1 MSALAARCILIRPV
15 PPPPPSSFSS
25 SSSSPPPRSLRSLS
39 LLSSRLGLPTRFIP
53 LRRRPRTHG
62 PVPHR
67 EPAMSDSNSSVV
79 ADLDCGGS
87 DQSVPIG
94 VEYAEIVV
102 VRHGETEWNAD
113 GRIQGHLDV
122 ELNENGRRQATAVG
136 EKLSREGKISAI
148 YSSDLK
154 RALETANS
162 IATAC
167 GGLEVIKDPDLRE
180 RNLGELQGLQLRAA
194 SSVCPEAYKAFLS
207 NKMDQE
213 IPGGGESIDQLYQ
226 RCTTCLQNISMKHK
240 GERVVVVTHGGVI
253 RSLHR
258 RASPKERSGKVLN
271 TSVNIFHLSDGDN
284 WVLKSWGDV
293 SHLKQTEYLGTGFGG
308 DRSSG

>member
-1 MSALAARCILIRPV
+1 MSALPARSIPFPPIPRPR
-15 PPPPPSSFSS
+15 PPPPPSS
-25 SSSSPPPRSLRSLS
+25 PRPPRTFPLLRSRS
-39 LLSSRLGLPTRFIP
+39 GLAARSIAP
-53 LRRRPRTHG
+53 RRRSWAQG
-62 PVPHR
+62 PGPSLQ
-67 EPAMSDSNSSVV
+67 PAMSDSNSSVA
-79 ADLDCGGS
+79 ADLGCGGG

-94 VEYAEIVV
+94 VDYAEIVV

-122 ELNENGRRQATAVG
+122 ELNEIGRQQATAVG
-136 EKLSREGKISAI
+136 ERLSREGKISAI

-154 RALETANS
+154 RAFETANS

-194 SSVCPEAYKAFLS
+194 SSVCPKAYKAFLS
-207 NKMDQE
+207 NKTDQE

-258 RASPKERSGKVLN
+258 RACPKRSAGKVLN
-271 TSVNIFHLSDGDN
+271 TSVNTFHLSDGDK

-293 SHLKQTEYLGTGFGG
+293 SHLEQTEYLGTGFGG
-308 DRSSG
+308 DKSSG